1 MKLESMYTLNNTGK
15 EYVLPQD
22 SFVSEEISNI
32 GGNSHTYV
40 NGIFWN
46 NAGYTY
52 DAGCNAGYFRKGT
65 VFKNVINSS
74 GTRSSLYVIP
84 LK

>member
-1 MKLESMYTLNNTGK
+1 MDHEKKYDLFNTGS

-22 SFVSEEISNI
+22 SFVSEEIYNN

-40 NGIFWN
+40 DGILWN
-46 NAGYTY
+46 NAGYDY
-52 DAGCNAGYFRKGT
+52 DAGCNAGYFKKGT
-65 VFKNVINSS
+65 VFKNIVNGQYTFSH
-74 GTRSSLYVIP
+74 LFVVP